1 MENQI
6 RHDGVIESVNGSH
19 VQVRIVQTS
28 ACAGCKVAAHCH
40 TAEAKEKLIDVSD
53 ATGRWQVGQPVVVT
67 ASSSM
72 AGKAL
77 LIGFG
82 LPLILMLVVLTVL
95 IAAGCSEGMTALLML
110 GALIPYYIIVWMLRN
125 RIARTISFRLEEA
138 NS

>member
-40 TAEAKEKLIDVSD
+40 TAEAKEKLIDVAD
-53 ATGRWQVGQPVVVT
+53 GTGRWQVGQPVVVT

-82 LPLILMLVVLTVL
+82 LPLLLMLVVLTVL